1 MASADRHLGDLELL
15 ERALGSDLPPDPHA
29 ESCPACRARITGLA
43 EGRTHLTD
51 LQELLRDGIGNE
63 PVTIPG
69 ELSRLSG
76 TLARAEELVVAAET
90 DIDEFAAALAAASA
104 SAEFPE
110 IALHAVQIASRVP
123 LRSPV
128 LAIRFAQ
135 TLRDI
140 LAGPEYAGSSFRDVA
155 VGVCSLLEGQG
166 LLYVG
171 RSDDAVTCSRSALNE
186 LVLAGAPDLL
196 LSRARYYLG
205 SALWGDAQYVDAL
218 LLLSQAREGF
228 ARDEQASWV
237 GRTDAA
243 IGLVHFSEARFL
255 QALRA
260 FDSALDRLDA
270 EVDPGPVAST
280 QQNRAGILMNLGR
293 LAEARAAFGEA
304 LELALRAGL
313 QASAAT
319 IRVNLLG
326 LGLDEGHFEDVR
338 TRGERLVGQ
347 CVRDGLDVDAYYAR
361 LALAEAHAALGNYGA
376 VRELVNAIREKAPSE
391 VRDDPD
397 ASALLSRLDAG
408 DHEIAHRL
416 RRLRHYLSGRDRF
429 EAARE
434 A

>member
-1 MASADRHLGDLELL
+1 MPSADRHLRDLELL
-15 ERALGSDLPPDPHA
+15 ERALGSDLPADPHA
-29 ESCPACRARITGLA
+29 NSCPSCRARIAGLA
-43 EGRTHLTD
+43 EGRTHLAD
-51 LQELLRDGIGNE
+51 LQELLHDGVGNDA
-63 PVTIPG
+63 VTIPAA
-69 ELSRLSG
+69 LSRLSG
-76 TLARAEELVVAAET
+76 ALARAEELVVAAET
-90 DIDEFAAALAAASA
+90 DDDAFAAALADASA

-123 LRSPV
+123 LRSPA
-128 LAIRFAQ
+128 LAMRIAQ
-135 TLRDI
+135 TVREI
-140 LAGPEYAGSSFRDVA
+140 LVGPRFAGSSFRDLA
-155 VGVCSLLEGQG
+155 IGVCSLLEGQG

-171 RSDDAVTCSRSALNE
+171 RSDEAVLCSRSALDE
-186 LVLAGAPDLL
+186 LTLAGAPDILV
-196 LSRARYYLG
+196 SRARYYLG
-205 SALWGDAQYVDAL
+205 SALWGDARYADAL
-218 LLLSQAREGF
+218 ILLAEAREGF
-228 ARDEQASWV
+228 ARDEQVSWV

-243 IGLVHFSEARFL
+243 IGLVHFSEARFD

-260 FDSALDRLDA
+260 FDSALARLDA

-338 TRGERLVGQ
+338 TRGERLVAQ

-376 VRELVNAIREKAPSE
+376 VRELVDAIRENAPSE